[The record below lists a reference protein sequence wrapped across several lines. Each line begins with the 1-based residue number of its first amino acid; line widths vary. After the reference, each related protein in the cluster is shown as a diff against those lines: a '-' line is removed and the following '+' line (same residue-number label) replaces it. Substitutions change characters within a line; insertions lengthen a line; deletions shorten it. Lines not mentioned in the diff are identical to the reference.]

1 MNRSRCKHKHL
12 KLPSRKNVLAMKSMK
27 NKCHSLCKMEKT
39 QYSKKCTGKN
49 SSNTKQFWNLV
60 KWFLKYKSSSLSD
73 SITMKDKD
81 KFIND
86 EKELVE

>member
-1 MNRSRCKHKHL
+1 M
-12 KLPSRKNVLAMKSMK
+12 
-27 NKCHSLCKMEKT
+27 
-39 QYSKKCTGKN
+39 YGKN

>member
-12 KLPSRKNVLAMKSMK
+12 KLPSRKNILAMKSMK
-27 NKCHSLCKMEKT
+27 N
-39 QYSKKCTGKN
+39 
-49 SSNTKQFWNLV
+49 
-60 KWFLKYKSSSLSD
+60 KSSSLSD